1 MSKTYLGHHIIP
13 IKGVDYILL
22 SEYAEIQDKLL
33 EMKILLKVML
43 ENKVIIINGKPYTK
57 TSGDDAITQMLLDVL
72 ERGGSNENSK

>member
-33 EMKILLKVML
+33 EMKQLLEELLKTNVV
-43 ENKVIIINGKPYTK
+43 VIDGKSYIK
-57 TSGDDAITQMLLDVL
+57 TSGDNAITQMLLDVL
-72 ERGGSNENSK
+72 ERGKE